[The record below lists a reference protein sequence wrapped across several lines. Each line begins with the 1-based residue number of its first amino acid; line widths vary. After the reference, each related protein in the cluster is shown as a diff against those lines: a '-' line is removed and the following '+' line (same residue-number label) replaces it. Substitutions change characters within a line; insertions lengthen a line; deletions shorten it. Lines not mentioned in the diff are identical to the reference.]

1 MLQGVRVIELGTTI
15 TAPLTA
21 MLLADLGADV
31 IKVERPEGDPFRSF
45 RGTRAGNPYFETF
58 NRGKR
63 SVVLDLA
70 QAEGQ
75 AKMRSLLHDA
85 DVFVD
90 NVRPSVLPRIG
101 LDPEALRGANPRL
114 IHCSITGFGATG
126 PYSTRPAFDTVAQAL
141 SGLASMSLDP
151 AAPVITGPTISDSV
165 TGMYACI
172 AILGALTQRGAG
184 GTGARLEVNMVEATM
199 ALVGEHFTALQAGIV
214 PNRRTRGAGSQSYA
228 FACADERLIAIHL
241 SSLEKFWT
249 GIVAATEAPELAADP
264 RFATGA
270 GRIANYVE
278 LQAEL
283 AGRFA
288 TKDRAA
294 WIERLASAD
303 VPFAPVNSF
312 EEALDDPHI
321 RALGIAERPET
332 SGTHTGAVIKS
343 PILLDGRRPT
353 AIRPA
358 PLLGEHTAE
367 VCEAAGASP

>member
-1 MLQGVRVIELGTTI
+1 MLPGVRVIELGTTI

-45 RGTRAGNPYFETF
+45 RGTQAGNPYFETF

-70 QAEGQ
+70 HAQGQ
-75 AKMRSLLHDA
+75 AKMRALLRDA

-101 LDPEALRGANPRL
+101 LDPVSLQAENPRL
-114 IHCSITGFGATG
+114 IHCSITGFGASG
-126 PYSTRPAFDTVAQAL
+126 PYSARPAFDTVAQAL
-141 SGLASMSLDP
+141 SGLASMTLDP

-172 AILGALTQRGAG
+172 AILGALTRRAATGL
-184 GTGARLEVNMVEATM
+184 GARLEVNMVEATM
-199 ALVGEHFTALQAGIV
+199 ALVGEHFTALQAGII

-228 FACADERLIAIHL
+228 FACADKRLIAIHL

-249 GIVAATEAPELAADP
+249 GVIAAIEAPELAADE
-264 RFATGA
+264 RFSTGA

-278 LQAEL
+278 LQTEL
-283 AGRFA
+283 STRFA
-288 TKDRAA
+288 AKDRAV
-294 WIERLASAD
+294 WIERLIAAD

-312 EEALDDPHI
+312 EEALEDDHV
-321 RALGIAERPET
+321 RALGIAEPLDKNG
-332 SGTHTGAVIKS
+332 SGRAVIKT
-343 PILLDGRRPT
+343 PVLLNGERPT

-367 VCEAAGASP
+367 LLDQPAADPR

>member
-45 RGTRAGNPYFETF
+45 RGAGSPYFETF

-63 SVVLDLA
+63 GVVLDLA
-70 QAEGQ
+70 LPGGQ
-75 AKMRSLLHDA
+75 VKMRALLRDA

-101 LDPEALRGANPRL
+101 LDPPALQAENPRL
-114 IHCSITGFGATG
+114 IHCSITGFGASG
-126 PYSTRPAFDTVAQAL
+126 PYSGRPAFDTVAQAL

-172 AILGALTQRGAG
+172 AILGALTRRTTTGHG
-184 GTGARLEVNMVEATM
+184 GRVEVNMVEATM

-214 PNRRTRGAGSQSYA
+214 PNRLTRGAGSQSYA
-228 FACADERLIAIHL
+228 FACADARLIAIHL
-241 SSLEKFWT
+241 SSLEKFWQ
-249 GIVAATEAPELAADP
+249 GIVAVVEAPELAADP
-264 RFATGA
+264 RFTTGA
-270 GRIANYVE
+270 GRIENYLA
-278 LQAEL
+278 LQGEL
-283 AGRFA
+283 AARFA
-288 TKDRAA
+288 RKDRAA
-294 WIERLASAD
+294 WIERFASAD
-303 VPFAPVNSF
+303 IPFAPVNSF
-312 EEALDDPHI
+312 EEALEDPHI
-321 RALGIAERPET
+321 RALGIAERMET
-332 SGTHTGAVIKS
+332 KGTGTRAVINT

-358 PLLGEHTAE
+358 PLLGEHTDE
-367 VCEAAGASP
+367 VCGTSS

>member
-1 MLQGVRVIELGTTI
+1 
-15 TAPLTA
+15 

-70 QAEGQ
+70 QSAGQ
-75 AKMRSLLHDA
+75 AKLRALLHDA

-101 LDPEALRGANPRL
+101 LDPETLQAENPRL
-114 IHCSITGFGATG
+114 IHCSITGFGASG
-126 PYSTRPAFDTVAQAL
+126 PYSARPAFDTVAQAL

-172 AILGALTQRGAG
+172 AILGALTRRGATG
-184 GTGARLEVNMVEATM
+184 AGARLEVNMVEATM
-199 ALVGEHFTALQAGIV
+199 ALVGEHFTALQAGII

-228 FACADERLIAIHL
+228 FACADERLVAIHL

-249 GIVAATEAPELAADP
+249 GIVAVVEAPELAADP

-270 GRIANYVE
+270 GRIANYIE

-283 AGRFA
+283 AARFA
-288 TKDRAA
+288 QKDRAA
-294 WIERLASAD
+294 WIERLVSAD

-321 RALGIAERPET
+321 RALGIAERPDASKT
-332 SGTHTGAVIKS
+332 GTRAVIKS
-343 PILLDGRRPT
+343 PILLDGQRPT

-367 VCEAAGASP
+367 ICG

>member
-1 MLQGVRVIELGTTI
+1 MMLQGIRVVELGTTI

-70 QAEGQ
+70 GVDGRT
-75 AKMRSLLHDA
+75 KMAALIRDA

-101 LDPEALRGANPRL
+101 LDPAVLQSEYPRL
-114 IHCSITGFGATG
+114 VHCSITGFGASG
-126 PYSTRPAFDTVAQAL
+126 PYSARPAFDTVAQAL

-151 AAPVITGPTISDSV
+151 DAPVITGPTISDSV

-172 AILGALTQRGAG
+172 AILGALTQRAMTGR
-184 GTGARLEVNMVEATM
+184 GARLEVNMVEASM
-199 ALVGEHFTALQAGIV
+199 ALIGEHFTALQAGIV
-214 PNRRTRGAGSQSYA
+214 PSRRTRGAGSQSYA
-228 FACADERLIAIHL
+228 FACADSRLVAIHL

-249 GIVAATEAPELAADP
+249 GVVAAIEAPELAADP
-264 RFATGA
+264 RFATGS

-278 LQAEL
+278 LQGEL
-283 AGRFA
+283 AVRFA
-288 TKDRAA
+288 RRDRAA
-294 WIERLASAD
+294 WIERLVAAD
-303 VPFAPVNSF
+303 VPFAAVNSF
-312 EEALDDPHI
+312 EEALDDPQV
-321 RALGIAERPET
+321 RALGIAGRPAP
-332 SGTHTGAVIKS
+332 GGPIRALIKS
-343 PILLDGRRPT
+343 PMLVDGERPT

-358 PLLGEHTAE
+358 PALGEHNGE
-367 VCEAAGASP
+367 LF